1 MTKFSSKRVILSY
14 TNWCRPPTLNLHS
27 YPETRL
33 KTFIDS
39 IMIRIVYRRNKSFPV
54 PTKLFSPLQEWSNLK
69 WNHQSSTFE
78 FAFEYVYMYRVSRG
92 NSCWIVEYNFFRST
106 YKAKILQV
114 LLYYY
119 ILLYFFIYVFHL
131 CNRILVNFKRKVSI
145 YLTYKRIAKRE
156 IIIFKFY

>member
-27 YPETRL
+27 YPETQL

-78 FAFEYVYMYRVSRG
+78 FAFEYVYIYIYRVSRG

-114 LLYYY
+114 KIGYCIIIYCYIFLYM
-119 ILLYFFIYVFHL
+119 FFIYV
-131 CNRILVNFKRKVSI
+131 IES
-145 YLTYKRIAKRE
+145 
-156 IIIFKFY
+156 